1 MVPSC
6 IGSRWIGRFRASVF
20 AALILV
26 FSGCDSTESL
36 DPSSSLTP
44 DAADQIAVGDLPA
57 DEDPSNVQL
66 VPVGEPAVASAS
78 FAGGIPI
85 GMAGQPTSAFGSRF
99 NGGKLTI
106 GANQLLSQLSAI
118 RARGGR
124 AVVMF
129 AGNPRHYQDGNNHFS
144 LSKWKARVDLFK
156 KLNFSSYVSDGTII
170 GHFLLDE
177 PNDPRNWGG
186 QQVSPSV
193 VEQMAQYS
201 KQLWPSLATIVR
213 VEPGYLSSNH
223 RYLDAAWAQYLYRRG
238 NVNDYI
244 KRNVDDAQKR
254 GLGLVV
260 GLNVLKGGNP
270 NGSKMSASEVESW
283 GSALLSSSYP
293 CAFVM
298 WQYNSDYLSSAGIG
312 GAMVALRR
320 KAQSRSTMCG
330 RG

>member
-1 MVPSC
+1 
-6 IGSRWIGRFRASVF
+6 
-20 AALILV
+20 
-26 FSGCDSTESL
+26 
-36 DPSSSLTP
+36 
-44 DAADQIAVGDLPA
+44 
-57 DEDPSNVQL
+57 
-66 VPVGEPAVASAS
+66 
-78 FAGGIPI
+78 
-85 GMAGQPTSAFGSRF
+85 
-99 NGGKLTI
+99 
-106 GANQLLSQLSAI
+106 
-118 RARGGR
+118 
-124 AVVMF
+124 
-129 AGNPRHYQDGNNHFS
+129 
-144 LSKWKARVDLFK
+144 
-156 KLNFSSYVSDGTII
+156 
-170 GHFLLDE
+170 
-177 PNDPRNWGG
+177 
-186 QQVSPSV
+186 V

-312 GAMVALRR
+312 GAMDALRR
-320 KAQSRSTMCG
+320 KAQSRSSKSC